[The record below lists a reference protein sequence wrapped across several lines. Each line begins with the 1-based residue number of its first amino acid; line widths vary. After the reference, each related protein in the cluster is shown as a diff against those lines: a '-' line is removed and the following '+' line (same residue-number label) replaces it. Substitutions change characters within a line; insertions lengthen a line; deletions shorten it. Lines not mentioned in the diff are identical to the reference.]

1 MRRVIASVNSER
13 QRRSILQPRVDRD
26 SDLPWELGAAMYFNP
41 EGVESANAD
50 DKRCNPYRVVL
61 ADGEFT
67 QVDRIAINPGL
78 ED

>member
-1 MRRVIASVNSER
+1 
-13 QRRSILQPRVDRD
+13 
-26 SDLPWELGAAMYFNP
+26 MYFNP